1 MAQSDGGEACGV
13 EYRRRVMALCGPD
26 LLCQSQSRH
35 VLAALEQ
42 LDEMEPGPSAA
53 NQRQVEALCRRDAC
67 LADLYKR
74 R

>member
-1 MAQSDGGEACGV
+1 
-13 EYRRRVMALCGPD
+13 MALCGPD

-35 VLAALEQ
+35 LLTALNQ
-42 LDEMEPGPSAA
+42 LDEMEAGLLGS
-53 NQRQVEALCRRDAC
+53 NQRQIEALCRRDAC